1 MKQLLFLIL
10 LFCSTNIFAQSVY
23 PVGRISIG
31 KNLSTKS
38 DTLEI
43 PIGKYKF
50 IKVGDK
56 VYKIEV
62 SLMEVK
68 EEDGIKFWNGG
79 LGTLRGWND
88 SIQLAP
94 YAIPDLLTYPNS
106 HIQNAY

>member
-1 MKQLLFLIL
+1 MKKLLFLIL
-10 LFCSTNIFAQSVY
+10 LLCSTNIFAQSVY

-31 KNLSTKS
+31 KNLSAKS

-56 VYKIEV
+56 AYKIEV
-62 SLMEVK
+62 SLTEVK
-68 EEDGIKFWNGG
+68 EEEGIKFWNGG
-79 LGTLRGWND
+79 LDTLRTWND
-88 SIQLAP
+88 NLQLAP
-94 YAIPDLLTYPNS
+94 YGIPNLLTYPNS